1 MDYNFYGYENEL
13 NAYFQSGDGAEGGEE
28 EGNGIDQGNAL
39 NLYGEVNENV
49 EGEGNKNE
57 EGEED
62 LEKEEEEEQKNF
74 KKNARMANCPT
85 IIQPP
90 FDCPD
95 CGKHSLYMEPVASL
109 IVRDGILAIGACIGV
124 EVPPEYFSPFFC
136 CVNKKCKEYYKNTG
150 TRFYLNKETKKLIK
164 IKNYFHISR

>member
-13 NAYFQSGDGAEGGEE
+13 NAYFQRGDGAEGGEE

-62 LEKEEEEEQKNF
+62 LEKEEKRWD
-74 KKNARMANCPT
+74 KIARMCNCPT
-85 IIQPP
+85 IVRPP
-90 FDCPD
+90 VDCPD
-95 CGKHSLYMEPVASL
+95 CGKHSLFIEPVAGL
-109 IVRDGILAIGACIGV
+109 IVRDGILAIGACIGF
-124 EVPPEYFSPFFC
+124 EAPSDWYSPFYC
-136 CVNKKCKEYYKNTG
+136 CVNKKCKSFYRNTG
-150 TRFYLNKETKKLIK
+150 TKFYQNKQTKKLIK